1 MTHEPVEQTV
11 TKVSTK
17 QSSKN
22 LDINR
27 TLFKGQDVETAASWL
42 HSTRQIIAVGIGGGS
57 TIASQEP

>member
-1 MTHEPVEQTV
+1 M

-42 HSTRQIIAVGIGGGS
+42 HNTRQIIAVGIGGGS

>member
-1 MTHEPVEQTV
+1 M

-42 HSTRQIIAVGIGGGS
+42 HSTRQIIAVGQS
-57 TIASQEP
+57 PLKSRNTDCFD

>member
-1 MTHEPVEQTV
+1 M

-42 HSTRQIIAVGIGGGS
+42 HSTRQIIAVGIIGGGS